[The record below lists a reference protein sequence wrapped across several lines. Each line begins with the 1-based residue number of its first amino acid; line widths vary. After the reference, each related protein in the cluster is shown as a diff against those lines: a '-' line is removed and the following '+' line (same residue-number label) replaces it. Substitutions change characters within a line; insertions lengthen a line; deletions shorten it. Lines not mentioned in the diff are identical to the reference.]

1 MSERKEY
8 QVFSRIHV
16 NMRTTIILQDTGFAF
31 TILQDIRTLNPPLA
45 KNSFAKK
52 NISDE
57 LRKETCIY
65 AKKHSK
71 QQSKGDSRF
80 EPINAL
86 NANETGAEKLK
97 SLVIGHY
104 KRPRFCQSILT
115 DQQEIDEQL
124 VIEDTLSDTEI
135 VEMAGFR
142 RRYAN

>member
-71 QQSKGDSRF
+71 QQSK
-80 EPINAL
+80 AL
-86 NANETGAEKLK
+86 SHWVEQVLASAVVLNEKK
-97 SLVIGHY
+97 IG
-104 KRPRFCQSILT
+104 S
-115 DQQEIDEQL
+115 
-124 VIEDTLSDTEI
+124 
-135 VEMAGFR
+135 FR
-142 RRYAN
+142 NR